1 MLPCRALPCR
11 ALHLISDYS
20 KPITRPNWRTF
31 ERAITNNVFINEI
44 NTLYN
49 FEKNCA
55 LFKLV
60 HTNMHLNI
68 DMCLYDMTQEELD
81 DFINYKHD
89 NVIIY
94 KNIVHYGASCFSICI
109 GILIGK
115 LGIYFIDNN
124 PTNNVILDIFIY
136 ANIFFGSCY
145 SLHKFGCKV
154 DQKLN
159 SF

>member
-1 MLPCRALPCR
+1 MLPCR

-44 NTLYN
+44 DTLYN
-49 FEKNCA
+49 FEKNRE

-68 DMCLYDMTQEELD
+68 DMCLYYMTQEELD
-81 DFINYKHD
+81 NFINYKVD
-89 NVIIY
+89 NVNIY
-94 KNIVHYGASCFSICI
+94 INIARFGIVCLSSCV
-109 GILIGK
+109 GLLIGR
-115 LGIYFIDNN
+115 LGIYFIDNQ
-124 PTNNVILDIFIY
+124 PTNNVILDSFIY
-136 ANIFFGSCY
+136 VNIFFGTWY
-145 SLHKFGCKV
+145 SLYKVECKV
-154 DQKLN
+154 YKTLK

>member
-1 MLPCRALPCR
+1 MLPLRALR
-11 ALHLISDYS
+11 LISEYS
-20 KPITRPNWRTF
+20 KPITRDDWRTF
-31 ERAITNNVFINEI
+31 ERAITTNEFINEI
-44 NTLYN
+44 DTLYN
-49 FEKNCA
+49 FEKNRA

-68 DMCLYDMTQEELD
+68 DMCLYYMTQEELD
-81 DFINYKHD
+81 DFINYKDD
-89 NVIIY
+89 NIY
-94 KNIVHYGASCFSICI
+94 TTTDIVHIGVSCFSTYI

-136 ANIFFGSCY
+136 ANIFFGTCY
-145 SLHKFGCKV
+145 SINKFSCKV
-154 DQKLN
+154 YQILN

>member
-1 MLPCRALPCR
+1 MLLPINALQ
-11 ALHLISDYS
+11 LISEYS
-20 KPITRPNWRTF
+20 KPVTRGDWRTF
-31 ERAITNNVFINEI
+31 TRITKESYIKEI
-44 NTLYN
+44 DRLYKFKNTSR
-49 FEKNCA
+49 

-68 DMCLYDMTQEELD
+68 DMCLYYMTQEELD

-94 KNIVHYGASCFSICI
+94 KNIVYYGASCFSICI
-109 GILIGK
+109 GIIIGK

-136 ANIFFGSCY
+136 ANIFFGTAY
-145 SLHKFGCKV
+145 SLNKFECNV
-154 DQKLN
+154 NQKLN